1 MKTSAVFYLYHM
13 KQKPSHFKKIDVSE
27 VTFFNFKLDASTYA
41 LYDSDMGEPVSYGSL
56 NFVGAT
62 ISNLPKKCTI
72 FYFELSPTMGWKLKR
87 CYRPDKTTAPDETK
101 KARIDS
107 KKEESQE
114 DKNK

>member
-1 MKTSAVFYLYHM
+1 M
-13 KQKPSHFKKIDVSE
+13 KQNPLHFKKIDVRE

-62 ISNLPKKCTI
+62 IANLPKKCTI

-101 KARIDS
+101 KDRIDS

>member
-1 MKTSAVFYLYHM
+1 
-13 KQKPSHFKKIDVSE
+13 
-27 VTFFNFKLDASTYA
+27 
-41 LYDSDMGEPVSYGSL
+41 
-56 NFVGAT
+56 
-62 ISNLPKKCTI
+62 
-72 FYFELSPTMGWKLKR
+72 MGWKLKR